1 MEKTNL
7 ELFRQALTEA
17 VSSKIDSVIEGCDE
31 EFEISDRHKTAM
43 QAILDG
49 TYEKKSFWK
58 LNKAKVAAI
67 LVAAAL
73 LLASCAVIYRDEI
86 GGFIKEVYDEYV
98 QFVIDKD
105 NEGQIIEQVYEFTYV
120 PDGYVLEET
129 HKTPSLVRY
138 EYEDAEN
145 NFFNCHQYVRNAIFG
160 FDAESEDYAVETINI
175 GGIEINCTTTKQS
188 FYYLW
193 SDGVYAFFVQSS
205 QPIEYSEL
213 EKIIEGIK

>member
-49 TYEKKSFWK
+49 TYERRSGWKST
-58 LNKAKVAAI
+58 KAKVAAI

-86 GGFIKEVYDEYV
+86 GDFIKEVYDVYIRFEV
-98 QFVIDKD
+98 NKD

-120 PDGYVLEET
+120 PDGYVLEGT
-129 HKTPSLVRY
+129 QKTPNLVRY

-145 NFFNCHQYVRNAIFG
+145 NFLNCHQRTLNVVFKYN
-160 FDAESEDYAVETINI
+160 AESEDCAVETINI
-175 GGIEINCTTTKQS
+175 GGIEINCITTNQS
-188 FYYLW
+188 FFYLW
-193 SDGVYAFFVQSS
+193 SDGVYAFDIQSS

>member
-49 TYEKKSFWK
+49 TYERRSGWKST
-58 LNKAKVAAI
+58 KAKVAAI

-98 QFVIDKD
+98 QITYSDIDSTPKT
-105 NEGQIIEQVYEFTYV
+105 IEKVYEFTYI
-120 PDGYVLEET
+120 PEGYTFEKSYIGVAV
-129 HKTPSLVRY
+129 VRY
-138 EYEDAEN
+138 TYTNCDNDFIAFEQSILNGSVAIN
-145 NFFNCHQYVRNAIFG
+145 NKGSSV
-160 FDAESEDYAVETINI
+160 VTVNI
-175 GGIEINCTTTKQS
+175 SGIEIYHISTRQNI
-188 FYYLW
+188 YYLW
-193 SDGVYAFFVQSS
+193 SDGEYSYEIESS